1 MEGFREFITE
11 KKSTHSEGDVVFLYL
26 QKAKITEI
34 ATQTGR
40 SIGEIYRILKRNH
53 ISPNRLKTGHN
64 HVLYYHDA
72 GFDTSQIAGFTNYSE
87 RNVRYILRNKLTDAN

>member
-1 MEGFREFITE
+1 MEGFKEFIT
-11 KKSTHSEGDVVFLYL
+11 KKKITHSEGDVVFLYL
-26 QKAKITEI
+26 QKTKIDEI
-34 ATQTGR
+34 ATSTGC

-53 ISPNRLKTGHN
+53 ISPNRLKTRHN

-72 GFDTSQIAGFTNYSE
+72 GFDAAQIAGFTNYSE